1 MQISF
6 QFDEKFRSTSKNV
19 DQFYFVEKLRST
31 SRKDVDSFYFD
42 EKLIST
48 SKKGVDP
55 FYFDEKTQIYIQ
67 ERCRSVL
74 FFEKKNQSSTRRSL
88 KLRNRSNTTYKS
100 RSF

>member
-19 DQFYFVEKLRST
+19 YQFYFVEKLRST
-31 SRKDVDSFYFD
+31 SRKDVNSFYFD

-74 FFEKKNQSSTRRSL
+74 FFEKNNQSNTRRSL
-88 KLRNRSNTTYKS
+88 KLRNRL
-100 RSF
+100 